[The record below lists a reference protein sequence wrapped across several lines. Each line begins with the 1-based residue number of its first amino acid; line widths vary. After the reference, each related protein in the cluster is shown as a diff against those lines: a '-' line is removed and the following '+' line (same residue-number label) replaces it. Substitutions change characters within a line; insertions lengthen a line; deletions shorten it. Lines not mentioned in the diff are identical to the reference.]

1 MTHRVGWFVALTVLL
16 AAAPLAAQAKPNAKN
31 AVATPP
37 KDTTPPV
44 PIGRLSWTSDRRPLR
59 PGDLLTI
66 VVDEQAAA
74 SETSTTTAHATRS
87 QNGTLNSQ
95 LAPAKLQSFGIGYD
109 ASSDA
114 GSAAGRQGGLTA
126 VLSVRV
132 TSIEAGGIAHIVGQK
147 VVTVDGRK
155 QEVGLT
161 GIVRAEDVLADNT
174 IPSNRV
180 ADAVISYKGKK
191 LAPTTGI
198 IGKILAIL
206 WP

>member
-1 MTHRVGWFVALTVLL
+1 MTHRTALLVLFVAGVG
-16 AAAPLAAQAKPNAKN
+16 AAPLTAQAKPNAKN
-31 AVATPP
+31 AAAAPP
-37 KDTTPPV
+37 RDTTPP
-44 PIGRLSWTSDRRPLR
+44 PPLGRLSWTSDRRPLR

-66 VVDEQAAA
+66 VVDEQASANE
-74 SETSTTTAHATRS
+74 SSTTVAHATRA

-95 LAPAKLQSFGIGYD
+95 LAPAKLQSVGIGYD
-109 ASSDA
+109 ATSDA
-114 GSAAGRQGGLTA
+114 GSSAGRQGGLTA

-132 TSIEAGGIAHIVGQK
+132 TSVEPGGIAHIVGQK

-174 IPSNRV
+174 VPSNRV

-191 LAPTTGI
+191 LGPTTGI